1 MATCCCMPHCNQH
14 CRQVVRPI
22 GVGEQRHLFPHDIL
36 DCADGAFHL
45 PVGFTIA
52 NGIVQ
57 MLNAK
62 LLQLLGEATS
72 PLHAI
77 VRAYPIRLT
86 PPGNNL
92 AVEPLR
98 GAKSMLA
105 F

>member
-1 MATCCCMPHCNQH
+1 MPHRNQH
-14 CRQVVRPI
+14 RRQVVRPL
-22 GVGEQRHLFPHDIL
+22 GVGKQRHLFLHDIL
-36 DCADGAFHL
+36 DSMDGALHL
-45 PVGFTIA
+45 PIGFTIA
-52 NGIVQ
+52 NGIMQ

-92 AVEPLR
+92 AVEPLCS
-98 GAKSMLA
+98 AKSMLA